1 MPVEPGQRFHRVLR
15 SSSLLRDLLIAGV
28 AIYLGSSYLYR
39 YLFYP
44 TSSLAP
50 MIALA
55 FGGVM
60 ILWRPVYGT
69 ALLLL
74 TYPFV
79 PPSGGIGIVKVGV
92 ALLLG
97 YNLALWLW
105 TNARRGRHPWALP
118 EYRWIFVFTIYLGVS
133 PLLGMKYGFTLSDWL
148 RDIAPLLMLLMI
160 PVLVDHFG
168 EKGSRWLI
176 YLVVVPV
183 AAGLLRDIVFILNR
197 HLGLGMGW
205 VAGVPVRLSTLH
217 PPLMFMAGLALFA
230 SRAPRRNRWLLL
242 ALLALLAAGLTQTRT
257 VWLAMALAV
266 PMVLFFFTRYRA
278 QAVVLMVLLVIGTLI
293 ALYNTKATEQVLS
306 QQEERF
312 RSLVDYQHDISF
324 QNRSAEFAQ
333 AGRLFLEA
341 PLLGV
346 GYGFQYR
353 FYRFIAGIGMGH
365 LRTNFTHNDLINV
378 AAKGGLAGLFLMA
391 MVFRG
396 LLLRLRIRA
405 ATNAE
410 HATGA
415 WAVVAMIACYLGLF
429 VGLSTPVLQTRE
441 AVFILAVVIALGLGY
456 GGEGGGGGHG

>member
-1 MPVEPGQRFHRVLR
+1 
-15 SSSLLRDLLIAGV
+15 
-28 AIYLGSSYLYR
+28 
-39 YLFYP
+39 
-44 TSSLAP
+44 
-50 MIALA
+50 
-55 FGGVM
+55 
-60 ILWRPVYGT
+60 
-69 ALLLL
+69 
-74 TYPFV
+74 
-79 PPSGGIGIVKVGV
+79 
-92 ALLLG
+92 
-97 YNLALWLW
+97 
-105 TNARRGRHPWALP
+105 
-118 EYRWIFVFTIYLGVS
+118 
-133 PLLGMKYGFTLSDWL
+133 
-148 RDIAPLLMLLMI
+148 
-160 PVLVDHFG
+160 
-168 EKGSRWLI
+168 
-176 YLVVVPV
+176 
-183 AAGLLRDIVFILNR
+183 
-197 HLGLGMGW
+197 
-205 VAGVPVRLSTLH
+205 
-217 PPLMFMAGLALFA
+217 
-230 SRAPRRNRWLLL
+230 
-242 ALLALLAAGLTQTRT
+242 

-415 WAVVAMIACYLGLF
+415 WAAVAMIACYLGLF